1 MKAYVCVDLEMT
13 GFNPKTDRILE
24 IGAVKVIDG
33 EIVEHFKE
41 LVNPYR
47 MLSQEIIDLTGITDE
62 IAKSGSPDWDVVQR
76 FLQFAKDL
84 PYVGHHIIS
93 DVAFLK
99 QCAMNHKRPLQI
111 MAIDTLKIARRFL
124 PKEQKKSLGELGK
137 YFGIT
142 TNQQHRAYD
151 DAVLT
156 FEVMEKLIKSYENE
170 YPDAFIPR
178 EITYQVKKQGPLTCA
193 QEKQLKALSQHH
205 QIKLNG
211 ELSKMTRNEASRFI
225 DKIILQYGRI
235 PLDGV

>member
-33 EIVEHFKE
+33 KVVDHFQE
-41 LVNPYR
+41 MVNPYR

-62 IAKSGSPDWDVVQR
+62 IAKKGSLDWDVVQR
-76 FLQFAKDL
+76 FLQFSKGL

-99 QCAMNHKRPLQI
+99 QCAMNHKEPLRI

-124 PKEQKKSLGELGK
+124 PKEQKKNLGELGR
-137 YFGIT
+137 YFGIR

-156 FEVMEKLIKSYENE
+156 FEVMENLMKNYEE
-170 YPDAFIPR
+170 DYPDEFIPK
-178 EITYQVKKQGPLTCA
+178 EIVYQVKKQGPLTAA
-193 QEKQLKALSQHH
+193 QEKQLVTLIKYHH
-205 QIKLNG
+205 IKMDDDI
-211 ELSKMTRNEASRFI
+211 SKMTRNEASRFI